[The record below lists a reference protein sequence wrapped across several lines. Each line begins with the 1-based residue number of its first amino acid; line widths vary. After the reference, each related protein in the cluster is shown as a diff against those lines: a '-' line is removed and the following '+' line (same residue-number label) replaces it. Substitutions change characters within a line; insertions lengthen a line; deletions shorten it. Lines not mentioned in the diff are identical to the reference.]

1 MFVPAARKVLAWAL
15 TILAIVCGTAS
26 TVLAQSQAAN
36 PAGAKFCMSCGQ
48 GLAPAVTHC
57 TECGTELPGGARF
70 CANCG
75 TRVGG

>member
-1 MFVPAARKVLAWAL
+1 MH
-15 TILAIVCGTAS
+15 
-26 TVLAQSQAAN
+26 QSVGCTDCHTKPVFTNVGHTCANCHAEN

-75 TRVGG
+75 TRIGG

>member
-1 MFVPAARKVLAWAL
+1 VADQAAAGP
-15 TILAIVCGTAS
+15 VCAS
-26 TVLAQSQAAN
+26 CQAAN

-48 GLAPAVTHC
+48 GLAPVVPHC
-57 TECGTELPGGARF
+57 TECGNELPGGARF